1 MPLSDPISNAGL
13 ARFDPTRWSLVI
25 AAQQARTP
33 QARQAL
39 TDLCA
44 IYWYPV
50 YAFIRRQGF
59 DVDRARDLTQEF
71 FARFWEKHC
80 LAGVDPQKGR
90 FRSFLL
96 AVCKHF
102 LANERDRDRAQ
113 KRGGDRCLV
122 SLDFHLAESRYQVEP
137 GHTLTPEKLFE
148 RRWALALLDQVLS
161 RLREEFEHTD
171 KAALFDRLQNFL
183 TGDKGTL
190 TYRQIAEELGM
201 NEGAVKV
208 ASHRLRRR
216 YRELLR
222 EEIGR
227 TVDDPGQIDDEIHD
241 LFAALGR

>member
-1 MPLSDPISNAGL
+1 MPLSDPFSNAGR

-25 AAQQARTP
+25 AAQQASAP
-33 QARQAL
+33 QAQQAL
-39 TDLCA
+39 TELCA

-59 DVDRARDLTQEF
+59 AADRVQDLTQEF

-102 LANERDRDRAQ
+102 LANERDRDRTQ
-113 KRGGDRCLV
+113 KRGGDRCLL

-137 GHTLTPEKLFE
+137 GHTLTAEKLFD
-148 RRWALALLDQVLS
+148 RRWTLALLDRVLS
-161 RLREEFEHTD
+161 RLREEFEPTD
-171 KAALFDRLQNFL
+171 KALLFDRLQSL
-183 TGDKGTL
+183 LIGDKGTL

-216 YRELLR
+216 YRQVLR

-227 TVDDPGQIDDEIHD
+227 TVDDPAQIDDEIRD
-241 LFAALGR
+241 LFATLGP